1 MIERILIIEGKPNL
15 RAKLASAL
23 TKVGFIIADVPDYPE
38 ALARLD
44 EFSPDMA
51 IVDEVLPGGDGK
63 HACSQLH
70 NAFSIPVILLG
81 KESSGEAWM
90 AAVEAGADFYFTKPS
105 HQELVA
111 RVKAILRRYK
121 NYDIEGGNAY

>member
-1 MIERILIIEGKPNL
+1 MTDSISSVLIIEGEPTL
-15 RAKLASAL
+15 RARLTSAL
-23 TKVGFIIADVPDYPE
+23 TKAGFVIADVADYPE
-38 ALARLD
+38 ALGKLD

-63 HACSQLH
+63 YACSQLH
-70 NAFSIPVILLG
+70 HAFDIPVMLLG

-105 HQELVA
+105 RYRELVA

-121 NYDIEGGNAY
+121 TTA